1 MKTIHYLYISLFF
14 FFCFFFLSI
23 FIINGNTIF
32 FDVPFYE
39 WLRAFPL
46 QDFFVFITDFGDTFW
61 LCVFLVLAFVLIK
74 KKKNR
79 ELLVGTMI
87 VEVVL
92 NLLLKYFFDRERP
105 GFPHLV
111 EVSGYSFPSGHMMVS
126 TTFALLMLYFLWSS
140 TCSKLW
146 KVLFTILLILYP
158 IVIGLSRIYLGV
170 HFTSDVL
177 GAFCVSVSLVSFC
190 IFLFRSLK

>member
-1 MKTIHYLYISLFF
+1 MVKGFSVTRL
-14 FFCFFFLSI
+14 FCFHYRFWGYFL
-23 FIINGNTIF
+23 
-32 FDVPFYE
+32 
-39 WLRAFPL
+39 A
-46 QDFFVFITDFGDTFW
+46 
-61 LCVFLVLAFVLIK
+61 LCVFSFSFCFNK
-74 KKKNR
+74 KEEKSR
-79 ELLVGTMI
+79 IVG
-87 VEVVL
+87 
-92 NLLLKYFFDRERP
+92 RERP

-111 EVSGYSFPSGHMMVS
+111 EVSGYSFPSGHMMAS

>member
-92 NLLLKYFFDRERP
+92 NLLLKYFFGRERP

>member
-46 QDFFVFITDFGDTFW
+46 EDFFVFITDFGDTFW
-61 LCVFLVLAFVLIK
+61 LCVFLILAFILVK
-74 KKKNR
+74 TKRKR
-79 ELLVGTMI
+79 ELLVGTMV

-92 NLLLKYFFDRERP
+92 NLLLKYFFGRERP

-111 EVSGYSFPSGHMMVS
+111 EASGYSFPSGHTMAT
-126 TTFALLMLYFLWSS
+126 TTFSLLMLYFLWSS
-140 TCSKLW
+140 KCSKFW
-146 KVLFTILLILYP
+146 KILLTVLLILFP

-177 GAFCVSVSLVSFC
+177 GAYCVSISLVSFC

>member
-92 NLLLKYFFDRERP
+92 NLLLKYFFGRERP

-111 EVSGYSFPSGHMMVS
+111 EVSGYSFPSGHMMAS